1 MNKLT
6 KQLLS
11 LGLSAVT
18 VAGMVTPVLAY
29 DEVPTTT
36 ESEATEVTDQPVDAV
51 DQPTEEV
58 ADQQTDVEEEPKE
71 DVVEPSQDVQQESL
85 PGDFSTTKEYV
96 INVYKDG
103 EKSIERFDLD
113 STLSDDAVK
122 EYIKNSC
129 IPQWYELSTG
139 KGAAGGEGIVKI
151 SDNEWDLYLT
161 SRMNNSSVPK
171 KTVTLNII
179 YLYEDK
185 KTETKSVEVI
195 DEETFDVFDYL
206 LNNYSP
212 AGYDMKTVQRTN
224 GDRNGN
230 SWTMYVY
237 KTKSAA
243 YHTYIDGKE
252 LEGITSSSVPASF
265 TDDQVIEYLARHR
278 DKNYDFSKAEKVTE
292 GRWNVYLTTPKTP
305 VKDNETFKL
314 TINKDGKDTTST
326 IHISKKDQSAY
337 GGIEDYLKVN
347 YVPDGYHVDY
357 GENNEKGVFSVS
369 SNAYKMYIVK
379 DNENADL
386 KTYVLRLVKI
396 DNDRIGRGSLENAS
410 IEYHTFEYDSS
421 NVDNLIDYIMK
432 KFVPKGYILHEGI
445 DYNQIYENKT
455 IRLNVYNVDT
465 FGVNDEYNSYNVTFI
480 DKAENKEVKT
490 IMGKEMIVAG
500 SKKDK
505 LKVSDLYWIPV
516 GYEPVSDSFDVV
528 EKDGELNVNVYLKK
542 GTFSAPVTMSF
553 YEEVNGKLVTLNRV
567 AKTTTEIDKNDNKIL
582 DEEEIRSYM
591 PKGYNFEV
599 PYNYLENYYF
609 ENVAFTEMDL
619 EYICVKTTSVIQS
632 EESKN
637 IASIQNKDVTTIL
650 TDSLT
655 KDQKKKVEAA
665 LNDGKNVDFKPILK
679 NGVNKSDEKVLLAY
693 VDDNKYNVVNAFD
706 VEIQLC
712 IDDKNE
718 GLITETSKGL
728 TFKVA
733 IPESLKK
740 EGRKFYVLRLH
751 DGKIDKLE
759 VSTEGTFTTDK
770 FSSYMLVYEDV
781 ATPTTSET
789 KTEVKPNTGT
799 TTTTTDTKK
808 NNTVK
813 KDVKKNKKVNT
824 STKTSSTLFT
834 GLLGVSIVGLGAV
847 EVLRRRNK

>member
-18 VAGMVTPVLAY
+18 VAGMVTPVLAD

-36 ESEATEVTDQPVDAV
+36 EPEANEVTDQPVDAG
-51 DQPTEEV
+51 DQPTQEV
-58 ADQQTDVEEEPKE
+58 ADQPTDVAEESKG
-71 DVVEPSQDVQQESL
+71 DVVEQPSDVVENDAHVADTTTDAPKEKCISVRIFKEQEETSRIFYIAS
-85 PGDFSTTKEYV
+85 DATEEQ
-96 INVYKDG
+96 IKD
-103 EKSIERFDLD
+103 SIKRQFVPVGY
-113 STLSDDAVK
+113 AVS
-122 EYIKNSC
+122 I
-129 IPQWYELSTG
+129 G
-139 KGAAGGEGIVKI
+139 KGAAGGEGIVQD
-151 SDNEWDLYLT
+151 SENEWSLYLVK
-161 SRMNNSSVPK
+161 RVEQPGVPT

-179 YLYEDK
+179 YLYENK
-185 KTETKSVEVI
+185 EAEHKSVKVV
-195 DEETFDVFDYL
+195 DEKTFDVPNYL
-206 LNNYSP
+206 SENYVP
-212 AGYDMKTVQRTN
+212 AGYDISSFNRTDEEEN
-224 GDRNGN
+224 D

-237 KTKSAA
+237 KKRLIETTVYK
-243 YHTYIDGKE
+243 DGVE
-252 LEGITSSSVPASF
+252 VYTGTQSIPESF
-265 TDDQVIEYLARHR
+265 TDGQVIEYLSRYTAMES
-278 DKNYDFSKAEKVTE
+278 DISKVEKNSGDS
-292 GRWNVYLTTPKTP
+292 WSVYLTTPK
-305 VKDNETFKL
+305 KDNETFKL
-314 TINKDGKDTTST
+314 IINKDGKDTVST
-326 IHISKKDQSAY
+326 IHISKKDQTAY
-337 GGIEDYLKVN
+337 GSIDNYLKVN
-347 YVPDGYHVDY
+347 YLPDGYHIDY
-357 GENNEKGVFSVS
+357 GDVAEYKGIYTMGT
-369 SNAYKMYIVK
+369 NTYKMHIVK
-379 DNENADL
+379 DNENPVL
-386 KTYVLRLVKI
+386 KTYTLRLTKL
-396 DNDRIGRGSLENAS
+396 DNFSTKTGYLENAS
-410 IEYHTFEYDSS
+410 CEYHTFEFDSS
-421 NVDNLIDYIMK
+421 NSDAIIDYIIK
-432 KFVPKGYILHEGI
+432 KYLPKGYQLQAGF
-445 DYNQIYENKT
+445 YSGQFAENT
-455 IRLNVYNVDT
+455 MIRLSIYKVDSMQKASET
-465 FGVNDEYNSYNVTFI
+465 NQYHVTFI
-480 DKAENKEVKT
+480 DQSNNQEVKT
-490 IMGKEMIVAG
+490 VMGTQMDVAG
-500 SKKDK
+500 AKKDK

-516 GYEPVSDSFDVV
+516 GYTPASDTFDVV
-528 EKDGELNVNVYLKK
+528 EKDGTLNVTVYLKK

-567 AKTTTEIDKNDNKIL
+567 TKTTTEIDKNDNKIL

-591 PKGYNFEV
+591 PKGYNFET
-599 PYNYLENYYF
+599 PFNFMENYLF
-609 ENVAFTEMDL
+609 SDVAFTGMNL
-619 EYICVKTTSVIQS
+619 EYIVVKTTSVIQS
-632 EESKN
+632 EESKD

-789 KTEVKPNTGT
+789 KPEVKPNAG
-799 TTTTTDTKK
+799 TTTTDTKK

-824 STKTSSTLFT
+824 GTKTSSTLFT
-834 GLLGVSIVGLGAV
+834 GLLGVSIIGLGAV
-847 EVLRRRNK
+847 EVLSRRNK

>member
-1 MNKLT
+1 M
-6 KQLLS
+6 
-11 LGLSAVT
+11 
-18 VAGMVTPVLAY
+18 
-29 DEVPTTT
+29 
-36 ESEATEVTDQPVDAV
+36 
-51 DQPTEEV
+51 
-58 ADQQTDVEEEPKE
+58 
-71 DVVEPSQDVQQESL
+71 
-85 PGDFSTTKEYV
+85 
-96 INVYKDG
+96 
-103 EKSIERFDLD
+103 
-113 STLSDDAVK
+113 
-122 EYIKNSC
+122 
-129 IPQWYELSTG
+129 
-139 KGAAGGEGIVKI
+139 
-151 SDNEWDLYLT
+151 
-161 SRMNNSSVPK
+161 
-171 KTVTLNII
+171 
-179 YLYEDK
+179 
-185 KTETKSVEVI
+185 
-195 DEETFDVFDYL
+195 
-206 LNNYSP
+206 
-212 AGYDMKTVQRTN
+212 
-224 GDRNGN
+224 
-230 SWTMYVY
+230 
-237 KTKSAA
+237 
-243 YHTYIDGKE
+243 
-252 LEGITSSSVPASF
+252 
-265 TDDQVIEYLARHR
+265 
-278 DKNYDFSKAEKVTE
+278 
-292 GRWNVYLTTPKTP
+292 
-305 VKDNETFKL
+305 
-314 TINKDGKDTTST
+314 
-326 IHISKKDQSAY
+326 
-337 GGIEDYLKVN
+337 
-347 YVPDGYHVDY
+347 PDGYHVDY
-357 GENNEKGVFSVS
+357 GENYEKGVFSVS
-369 SNAYKMYIVK
+369 SNAYKMYIVR

-421 NVDNLIDYIMK
+421 NVDNITDYIMK
-432 KFVPKGYILHEGI
+432 KFVPKGYVFHEGI
-445 DYNQIYENKT
+445 DYDQIYDNKT
-455 IRLNVYNVDT
+455 IRLKVYNVDT
-465 FGVNDEYNSYNVTFI
+465 FGVNDEYTSYNVTFI
-480 DKAENKEVKT
+480 DKAENTEVKT
-490 IMGKEMIVAG
+490 PMGKNMTVAG

-567 AKTTTEIDKNDNKIL
+567 TKTTTEIDKNDNKIL

-609 ENVAFTEMDL
+609 ENVAFTQMDL
-619 EYICVKTTSVIQS
+619 EYIIVKTTSVIQS

-637 IASIQNKDVTTIL
+637 VASIQNKDVTTIL

-718 GLITETSKGL
+718 GLIAETSKGL

-789 KTEVKPNTGT
+789 KPEVKPNTGT